1 MYYIY
6 KKFAQQKLINFY
18 LVTIT
23 FLITFRLGFL
33 SLLIFLSNSIAVLSS
48 LMIWFSPSA
57 HLPLPQET
65 IDLTLST
72 WNTL

>member
-1 MYYIY
+1 M
-6 KKFAQQKLINFY
+6 FAQQKLINFY

-23 FLITFRLGFL
+23 FRITFRLDFLLLLLFL
-33 SLLIFLSNSIAVLSS
+33 SHSIAVLIS

-57 HLPLPQET
+57 HLPLPRET

-72 WNTL
+72 WTTF